1 MCQKS
6 NSRSV
11 REKTT
16 GNLLECTGNTLAS
29 WPLNQ
34 QRYDLLSQKQESSTA
49 YSTRISKVQVLN
61 DQALFLCWPRM
72 HYCLMTAF
80 VIQPISCR
88 KNRDSCFLNNNSRR
102 RVLNVEIYFPQK
114 MSFEDFFQA
123 KIFLWSG
130 VEPVYSLLNL
140 IHFHMNALTYPWE
153 IVKISI
159 IIIW

>member
-11 REKTT
+11 REKNHRKSGGMHRKHIGLMTSQSAKIRFAQSKT
-16 GNLLECTGNTLAS
+16 RILHSIFHPYFKGAS
-29 WPLNQ
+29 FKW
-34 QRYDLLSQKQESSTA
+34 SST
-49 YSTRISKVQVLN
+49 
-61 DQALFLCWPRM
+61 LFMLTSDGSGRLTVCVTKCIIIM
-72 HYCLMTAF
+72 HF
-80 VIQPISCR
+80 NVIQPISCC
-88 KNRDSCFLNNNSRR
+88 K
-102 RVLNVEIYFPQK
+102 K

-123 KIFLWSG
+123 KILLWSG

-159 IIIW
+159 IITW